1 MAVLTGMV
9 GLFFGMMLVG
19 ALVSGL
25 FIWIGAKV
33 AGIPNPGFGRCVMV
47 AIVTSVGTWLLA
59 FVLTILPVVGTFG
72 GFVLG
77 LLLSLLIIKSL
88 FNVSFGKAAL
98 VWIFHVI
105 AQGVAILIAVFT
117 FAGAILTLMGLARG

>member
-9 GLFFGMMLVG
+9 GLFFGLMLVG

-59 FVLTILPVVGTFG
+59 FVLSILPVVGTFG

-98 VWIFHVI
+98 VWLFHVI
-105 AQGVAILIAVFT
+105 AQCVAIAIAVMT
-117 FAGAILTLMGLARG
+117 FAGAFLTLVGMSR

>member
-9 GLFFGMMLVG
+9 GLFFGLMLVG

-59 FVLTILPVVGTFG
+59 FVLSILPVVGTFG

-88 FNVSFGKAAL
+88 FKVSFGQAAL
-98 VWIFHVI
+98 VWLFHVV
-105 AQGVAILIAVFT
+105 AQGVAIAIAVMT
-117 FAGAILTLMGLARG
+117 FAGAFLTLVGMAR